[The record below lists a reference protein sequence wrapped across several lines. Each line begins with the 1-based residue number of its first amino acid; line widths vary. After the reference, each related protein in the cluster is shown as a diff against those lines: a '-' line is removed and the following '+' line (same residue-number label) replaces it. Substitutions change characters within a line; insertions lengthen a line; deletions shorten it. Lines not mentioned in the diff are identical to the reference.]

1 MENGDGSRT
10 SSQCSLEVL
19 WDKAF
24 LLPNNIATK
33 NWHFFLVEGDP
44 SSQCV
49 LRPVSNQ
56 TLTCHVK
63 GKGRKDERLVVLSLK

>member
-10 SSQCSLEVL
+10 SSQSSLEVL

-24 LLPNNIATK
+24 LLPNNVATK

-44 SSQCV
+44 RSQCSAASSQ
-49 LRPVSNQ
+49 PDA
-56 TLTCHVK
+56 HVT
-63 GKGRKDERLVVLSLK
+63 

>member
-19 WDKAF
+19 WYKAF

-33 NWHFFLVEGDP
+33 NWHIILVKEDQ
-44 SSQCV
+44 SF
-49 LRPVSNQ
+49 
-56 TLTCHVK
+56 
-63 GKGRKDERLVVLSLK
+63 